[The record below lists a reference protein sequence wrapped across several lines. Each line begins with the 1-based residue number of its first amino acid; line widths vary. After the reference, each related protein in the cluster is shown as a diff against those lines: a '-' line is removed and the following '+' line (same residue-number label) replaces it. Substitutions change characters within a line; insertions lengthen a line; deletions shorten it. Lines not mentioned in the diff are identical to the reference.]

1 MPESPVAVDWLARRA
16 QLAPDRVALIDAES
30 GRRFTYGDWNRRADT
45 VARFLSVALG
55 VRKGDRVAVLSQNR
69 LEYLDVFFACGKIGA
84 VLQSLN
90 WRLAPPELERIV
102 EHAAPV
108 ALLHDDDLAER
119 ARSLEVKARRVPLA
133 ALADLPP
140 ASPPPTPT
148 LVHDDPWV
156 ISYTG
161 GSTGSPKGVVLTHGT
176 ITWNAVNTAAS
187 WGLGQDDTAILDA
200 PLFHTGG
207 LNVFTTP
214 LVHVGG
220 TSILCRRFD
229 PGRVLE
235 LLQASDVTVYF
246 GVPTMFVLLQEHP
259 AFAAADLS
267 RLRLLIGGGA
277 PAPPRLFERFF
288 AKGVPFRMGYG
299 LTEAGPNNFWLPPSL
314 AWTKPGAV
322 GFPLLHVEV
331 RLVDQSGAIVDQAE
345 RVGELCLRG
354 PHVTPGYFRDP
365 DATAAVLSPDGWLR
379 TGDLACRDRDG
390 CYTIVGR
397 SKDMFI
403 SGGENVYP
411 AEVEGALASHPGV
424 VEAAVIGIPD
434 QVWGEVG
441 QAVVVLRR
449 GFRADPADLQA
460 HLRARLASY
469 KIPKRIV
476 FVDDLPRTAAGK
488 IDRRLI
494 GDRLGV

>member
-1 MPESPVAVDWLARRA
+1 MAAAPAAVDWLARRA
-16 QLAPDRVALIDAES
+16 QLAPDRVGLVDAEND
-30 GRRFTYGDWNRRADT
+30 RRFTFGQWNQRADA

-84 VLQSLN
+84 VLQNLN

-102 EHAAPV
+102 DHAAPV
-108 ALLHDDDLAER
+108 ALFHDDDLAER
-119 ARSLEVKARRVPLA
+119 ARALQVKARRLPLA
-133 ALADLPP
+133 AIADLPP
-140 ASPPPTPT
+140 ASAPPPPT
-148 LVHDDPWV
+148 LAHDDPWV
-156 ISYTG
+156 ICYTG
-161 GSTGSPKGVVLTHGT
+161 GTTGTPKGVVLTHGT

-187 WGLGQDDTAILDA
+187 WGLGPDDTAILDA

-220 TSILCRRFD
+220 ASILCRRFD

-235 LLQASDVTVYF
+235 LLQGGGVSVYF
-246 GVPTMFVLLQEHP
+246 GVPTMFVLLQEDP
-259 AFAAADLS
+259 RFAAADLT

-299 LTEAGPNNFWLPPSL
+299 LTEAGPNNFWLPTDL
-314 AWTKPGAV
+314 AWRKPGAV

-331 RLVDQSGAIVDQAE
+331 RLLDQAGAIVDQAE
-345 RVGELCLRG
+345 RVGELCIRG

-441 QAVVVLRR
+441 QAVVVLRS
-449 GFRADPADLQA
+449 GVRADSGELQA
-460 HLRARLASY
+460 HLRARLAGY
-469 KIPKRIV
+469 KIPRRIV
-476 FVDDLPRTAAGK
+476 FVAELPRTGAGK
-488 IDRRLI
+488 VDRAALRAQ
-494 GDRLGV
+494 V